1 MNKGKMYIG
10 GGNWIDWMKA
20 LGMFFIV
27 WGHLSPVHLKDVI
40 YAFNVQAEKVLVAL
54 LAIRIKKH
62 DKKLF
67 FL

>member
-27 WGHLSPVHLKDVI
+27 WGHLSPAHLKDVI
-40 YAFNVQAEKVLVAL
+40 YAFNVPCFF
-54 LAIRIKKH
+54 IISGF
-62 DKKLF
+62 LF
-67 FL
+67 KGTD